1 MVSINVRVSDR
12 RLRGNKCTWCFHKIV
27 QIFGKK
33 FNNLTAVIKDGNKK
47 RHFEIRLLSFLY
59 VRGKVS
65 NKTCQFFIC

>member
-27 QIFGKK
+27 QIFGKQ

-47 RHFEIRLLSFLY
+47 TKF
-59 VRGKVS
+59 
-65 NKTCQFFIC
+65 